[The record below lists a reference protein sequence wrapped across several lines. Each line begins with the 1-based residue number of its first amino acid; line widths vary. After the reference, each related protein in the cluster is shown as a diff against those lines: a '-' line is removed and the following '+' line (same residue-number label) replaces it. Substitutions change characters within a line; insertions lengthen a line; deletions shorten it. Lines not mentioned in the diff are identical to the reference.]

1 MLALFITTH
10 VLFYLKAKF
19 ILLNM
24 IYFVFQSL
32 KEKSPNICQHFKVT
46 IHSFSGTKI
55 ICYQENIPTADAPL
69 NKNYQRR
76 D

>member
-10 VLFYLKAKF
+10 VLFYLKAKI
-19 ILLNM
+19 ILLNI

-32 KEKSPNICQHFKVT
+32 KEKSLNNSQQFKVT
-46 IHSFSGTKI
+46 IHGFSGSKM

-69 NKNYQRR
+69 NKNYHRSH
-76 D
+76 

>member
-10 VLFYLKAKF
+10 VLFYLKAKI

-32 KEKSPNICQHFKVT
+32 KEKTPNISQQFKV
-46 IHSFSGTKI
+46 HGFSGTKI

-69 NKNYQRR
+69 NKNYHRR